1 MKKVITIDGNKLLGL
16 KDKHEIFKDIISQIR
31 EQMPDSDDNNQCCN
45 CDNEDCY
52 MCEDCITPIDEEFC
66 ECDVCNN
73 RNECEGCDVGDDAGL
88 NNSDLILELVSKI
101 NELSK
106 LYKEESDLN
115 KVNDNQE
122 KKNNNDYSFEEM
134 IEEFTN
140 GYTGTF
146 TDGKDLYT
154 FMEGTLLF
162 KTEVGV
168 FPVPLSMELL
178 GDRFSKKEIVIDNTK
193 ALELAIE
200 GQNPKFSVDL
210 YGRTYTGHLS
220 MINGVPSYKINGDVI
235 GNSETIILGALMTG
249 KWYF

>member
-1 MKKVITIDGNKLLGL
+1 MKKAITIDGNKLLGL
-16 KDKHEIFKDIISQIR
+16 KDKHEMFKDIMSQIR
-31 EQMPDSDDNNQCCN
+31 EQVSDDEDNQCCN
-45 CDNEDCY
+45 CDNENYY
-52 MCEDCITPIDEEFC
+52 M
-66 ECDVCNN
+66 
-73 RNECEGCDVGDDAGL
+73 CEGCDVCDDNVEFNDSDFIL
-88 NNSDLILELVSKI
+88 DLISKI

-106 LYKEESDLN
+106 LHKEDSKSN
-115 KVNDNQE
+115 KTNNNQE
-122 KKNNNDYSFEEM
+122 KKINNDYSFEEM

-154 FMEGTLLF
+154 FMEGTFLF

-220 MINGVPSYKINGDVI
+220 MVNGVPSYKINGDVI